1 MRLAAGLRTDPLEEL
16 DAIKGGLLLREG
28 EGRGGKGKG
37 WEGMEKEGEGKGG
50 KGKGRGED
58 REGERK
64 GKGKEDLHSTLF
76 LGPVVTYE
84 PETLILLQ

>member
-1 MRLAAGLRTDPLEEL
+1 MRLAAGLRTDPLGEL

-28 EGRGGKGKG
+28 EGR
-37 WEGMEKEGEGKGG
+37 GG